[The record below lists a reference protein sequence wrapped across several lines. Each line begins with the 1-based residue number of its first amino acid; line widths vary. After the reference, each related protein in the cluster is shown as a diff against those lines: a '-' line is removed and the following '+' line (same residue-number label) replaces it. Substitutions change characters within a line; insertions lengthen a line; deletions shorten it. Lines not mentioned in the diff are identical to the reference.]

1 MISRQSAIL
10 REGGGPTAENVEVND
25 LFSGRSF
32 GKLKANGESVPNT
45 YSLTSLPT
53 GNEAGESFHHA
64 LGFSVAMRFERFDDL
79 YLADATVLENDE
91 TEQDDPLHT
100 VSYRLFGIFGLA
112 GYVGEQCGFATG
124 EKRQLL
130 GDGAH
135 LRASFFLFDGKPL
148 LFTLVVL
155 RTQCRCHGQQ
165 HCYNE
170 EMFQHSPSNLGVS
183 LRVWVV
189 TQDKGSNNCFN
200 LKTYAAFFRAKV
212 GAKANPRTGETGARI
227 ENVFVRVLTESGSG
241 WGGCTKRVQPY
252 LVAYRE

>member
-1 MISRQSAIL
+1 MITRQSAIL

-64 LGFSVAMRFERFDDL
+64 LGFSVAMRFERFDNL

-91 TEQDDPLHT
+91 TEQDDTLHT

-124 EKRQLL
+124 EMVHTCGLL
-130 GDGAH
+130 SSSLTGSRSCS
-135 LRASFFLFDGKPL
+135 LL
-148 LFTLVVL
+148 LFCALSVAVMDIRIVIRRRCFSIVL
-155 RTQCRCHGQQ
+155 RIW
-165 HCYNE
+165 E
-170 EMFQHSPSNLGVS
+170 FVGVF
-183 LRVWVV
+183 
-189 TQDKGSNNCFN
+189 G
-200 LKTYAAFFRAKV
+200 YI
-212 GAKANPRTGETGARI
+212 PETKLATTASI
-227 ENVFVRVLTESGSG
+227 SKHTPLFFVRK
-241 WGGCTKRVQPY
+241 WGQKQIRAPEKPERG
-252 LVAYRE
+252 

>member
-1 MISRQSAIL
+1 MITRQSAIL

-64 LGFSVAMRFERFDDL
+64 LGFSVAMRFERFDNL

-155 RTQCRCHGQQ
+155 RTQCRCHGHQN
-165 HCYNE
+165 CYKE
-170 EMFQHSPSNLGVS
+170 EMFQHRSSNL
-183 LRVWVV
+183 
-189 TQDKGSNNCFN
+189 
-200 LKTYAAFFRAKV
+200 
-212 GAKANPRTGETGARI
+212 
-227 ENVFVRVLTESGSG
+227 
-241 WGGCTKRVQPY
+241 
-252 LVAYRE
+252 

>member
-1 MISRQSAIL
+1 MPMVS
-10 REGGGPTAENVEVND
+10 D

-32 GKLKANGESVPNT
+32 GKLKANGEGVPNT

-79 YLADATVLENDE
+79 HVADATVFENDE
-91 TEQDDPLHT
+91 TEQDDTLHT
-100 VSYRLFGIFGLA
+100 VSYRLLGILDVA
-112 GYVGEQCGFATG
+112 GYVGDQCAVTTG

-148 LFTLVVL
+148 LFTPVVL
-155 RTQCRCHGQQ
+155 RTKCRCHGRQ

-170 EMFQHSPSNLGVS
+170 EMFQHRSSNL
-183 LRVWVV
+183 
-189 TQDKGSNNCFN
+189 
-200 LKTYAAFFRAKV
+200 
-212 GAKANPRTGETGARI
+212 
-227 ENVFVRVLTESGSG
+227 
-241 WGGCTKRVQPY
+241 
-252 LVAYRE
+252 

>member
-1 MISRQSAIL
+1 MKSSSAVITRQSAIL
-10 REGGGPTAENVEVND
+10 REGGGSTAENVEVND

-32 GKLKANGESVPNT
+32 GKLKANGESIPNT

-155 RTQCRCHGQQ
+155 RTQCRCHGHQN
-165 HCYNE
+165 CYKE
-170 EMFQHSPSNLGVS
+170 EMSQHSSSNLGDS
-183 LRVWVV
+183 WGIWVL
-189 TQDKGSNNCFN
+189 TRDKVSNNCFN
-200 LKTYAAFFRAKV
+200 LKTYAAFFSC
-212 GAKANPRTGETGARI
+212 
-227 ENVFVRVLTESGSG
+227 ESGGKSKSARRG
-241 WGGCTKRVQPY
+241 NRRADRKCIRSS
-252 LVAYRE
+252 AY